1 MRDTDANTLPIVDE
15 ENRLQGLITMTD
27 VATAYM
33 DAFDAHTMA
42 DAKTT
47 YENMVQTLD
56 GAMVVGDICE
66 SVCDGKICVAAGNAA
81 TMASV
86 IEKGDT
92 VIVSNRAE
100 SQILAIELGA
110 GCMIVTGSNP
120 VPRISSAWPA
130 LMARCGLP
138 HPTIPTPPPVW

>member
-1 MRDTDANTLPIVDE
+1 MSMKDAWNLMRDSDANTLPIVDE

-56 GAMVVGDICE
+56 GAMVVGDVHE
-66 SVCDGKICVAAGNAA
+66 SVCDG
-81 TMASV
+81 
-86 IEKGDT
+86 
-92 VIVSNRAE
+92 R
-100 SQILAIELGA
+100 
-110 GCMIVTGSNP
+110 
-120 VPRISSAWPA
+120 VPRG
-130 LMARCGLP
+130 RGQCRHHGQCDRKGRYRNCQ
-138 HPTIPTPPPVW
+138 